1 MRSRIWRKKR
11 NERAE
16 EVRDRIWCDK
26 QTCVNHLS
34 VWQKEWMNGRW
45 AWSGRGGQQMKWKIK
60 VRVSSKGRLTRAN
73 PTGHHWSGDVQH
85 YIWARTVAWMKGIMS
100 EWSLGHHHACPY
112 ELWGLASHSW
122 GSGLGVLGTLL
133 LFGLLV
139 QQCVWICG
147 PTSGL
152 FPTCVCTSV
161 TDMCLYSWTS
171 EHHYLKIRFAKYTG

>member
-1 MRSRIWRKKR
+1 MWQTNLCQPPISVTERM
-11 NERAE
+11 NEW
-16 EVRDRIWCDK
+16 EVG
-26 QTCVNHLS
+26 LA
-34 VWQKEWMNGRW
+34 WQG
-45 AWSGRGGQQMKWKIK
+45 GGQQMKWKIK

-122 GSGLGVLGTLL
+122 GSGLGVLATLL

-139 QQCVWICG
+139 QQWICG
-147 PTSGL
+147 PTSGV
-152 FPTCVCTSV
+152 FPTCVWTSL
-161 TDMCLYSWTS
+161 TDMCFWSWTI
-171 EHHYLKIRFAKYTG
+171 EHHYLKIRFAKYTV